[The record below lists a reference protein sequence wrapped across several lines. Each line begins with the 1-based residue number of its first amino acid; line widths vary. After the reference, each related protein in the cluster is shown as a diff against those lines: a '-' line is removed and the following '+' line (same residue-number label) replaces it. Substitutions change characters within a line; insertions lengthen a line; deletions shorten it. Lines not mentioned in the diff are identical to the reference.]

1 MLKYYKTVEN
11 TIVELDTM
19 EPGCWVSAVAPT
31 ETEISSLQEELNID
45 RDFIRS
51 ALDEE
56 ETSRIESDDGQ
67 TLIVLDYPVAEKV
80 QDKDDTISYYTMPM
94 GIIITDSHV
103 VTVCLKENIII
114 DEFTKGI
121 VKGIQTQF
129 KTRFV
134 FHMLLRIA
142 GKYLLYLKQIDKL
155 SNYVEQQLH
164 KSMKNKELIQ
174 LLGLEKSLVYFS
186 TSLKSTETVLEKILR
201 GRVIKLYEEDQEL
214 LEDVLIEVKQ
224 AIEMSNIYSNIL
236 SGTMDAFASV
246 ISNNLN
252 IVMKLLASI
261 TIVMSIPTMISGF
274 FGMNVESIPIA
285 GMQGSFY
292 VIFGATLLICGIV
305 ALILY
310 CIFKSA
316 CMKNGELDYVWL
328 WILCGLPFGLHR
340 MCLWI
345 VPGGGSLGGGIALFA
360 LNFII
365 GGVIGGFVL
374 AWWLIVAVWYVPLT
388 VYRLIVG

>member
-1 MLKYYKTVEN
+1 MLKFYKTVEN
-11 TIVELDTM
+11 TIVELETM

-31 ETEISSLQEELNID
+31 ETEISLLQEELNID

-80 QDKDDTISYYTMPM
+80 QDKDDTN
-94 GIIITDSHV
+94 SHV
-103 VTVCLKENIII
+103 ITVCLKENIII

-142 GKYLLYLKQIDKL
+142 SKYLLYLKQIDKL

-252 IVMKLLASI
+252 IVMKVLTVI
-261 TIVMSIPTMISGF
+261 TIVMSVPTMVFSF
-274 FGMNVESIPIA
+274 YGMNVVDLPLPYTW
-285 GMQGSFY
+285 FPV
-292 VIFGATLLICGIV
+292 VISVILAVIV
-305 ALILY
+305 AILIT
-310 CIFKSA
+310 
-316 CMKNGELDYVWL
+316 KNKFYK
-328 WILCGLPFGLHR
+328 
-340 MCLWI
+340 
-345 VPGGGSLGGGIALFA
+345 
-360 LNFII
+360 
-365 GGVIGGFVL
+365 
-374 AWWLIVAVWYVPLT
+374 
-388 VYRLIVG
+388 

>member
-1 MLKYYKTVEN
+1 MLKFYKTVNN
-11 TIVELDTM
+11 TIVEIDEM
-19 EPGCWVSAVAPT
+19 EPGCWVSAVSPS
-31 ETEISSLQEELNID
+31 ETEISVLENQLNID

-67 TLIVLDYPVAEKV
+67 TLIVLDYPVAEKAD
-80 QDKDDTISYYTMPM
+80 DKDETISYYTMPM
-94 GIIITDSHV
+94 SIILTESNV
-103 VTVCLKENIII
+103 VTVCLKHNIII
-114 DEFTKGI
+114 DEFSKGV

-129 KTRFV
+129 KTRFI

-142 GKYLLYLKQIDKL
+142 SKYLLYLKQIDKI
-155 SNYVEQQLH
+155 SNYVEKQLH

-252 IVMKLLASI
+252 IVMKVLTVI
-261 TIVMSIPTMISGF
+261 TIVMSVPTMVFSF
-274 FGMNVESIPIA
+274 YGMNVLDLPLPFTWFPTAIA
-285 GMQGSFY
+285 I
-292 VIFGATLLICGIV
+292 VLAVIV
-305 ALILY
+305 A
-310 CIFKSA
+310 
-316 CMKNGELDYVWL
+316 
-328 WILCGLPFGLHR
+328 
-340 MCLWI
+340 
-345 VPGGGSLGGGIALFA
+345 
-360 LNFII
+360 II
-365 GGVIGGFVL
+365 ITRSKF
-374 AWWLIVAVWYVPLT
+374 YK
-388 VYRLIVG
+388 